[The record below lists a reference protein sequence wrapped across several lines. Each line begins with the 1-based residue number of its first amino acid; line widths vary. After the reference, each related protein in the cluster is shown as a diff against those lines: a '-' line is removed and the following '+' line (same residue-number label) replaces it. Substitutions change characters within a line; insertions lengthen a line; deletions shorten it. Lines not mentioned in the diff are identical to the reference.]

1 MEGILGRTAADISWN
16 VNFILLCV
24 YKTYLIQYNT
34 EDLVMVIRKIR
45 YCILE
50 IFKWFKKLHLLRE
63 SFVK

>member
-24 YKTYLIQYNT
+24 YKAYLIQYDT
-34 EDLVMVIRKIR
+34 EDLVMIIRKIR

-50 IFKWFKKLHLLRE
+50 IFKWFKKLLRE
-63 SFVK
+63 TFVK